1 MSNKKGVI
9 IPIKGKPLVA
19 IIGRQNVGKST
30 LLNRLAGK
38 RLAITEDI
46 PGTTRDWITT
56 DVVWE
61 GTEFTVVDT
70 GGLELSPVT
79 SVAWEV
85 RGQVEE
91 AITEADAI
99 IFLVSV
105 MDGIVP
111 TELEIA
117 NMLRR
122 ASKPVI
128 LVTNKVDNERLEYES
143 AEFYGLGV
151 GEPVL
156 ISAYHGRGIDSLL
169 SKVISLLPPS
179 APMEFEENVIKIS
192 IVGRP
197 NVGKS
202 TLLNAILGWERAIVD
217 EMPGTTRDALDT
229 MVDFEDRSMLL
240 IDTAGVRR
248 RGRIKAGVERFSVL
262 RSLRAIDRCDISL
275 LVFDATE
282 PLTAQDL
289 HIIGYIKQ
297 SIKGMILVG
306 NKWDLVPTEKTDE
319 FIAYAKRQLRF
330 VPYAPLLWI
339 SAKYSEGVKKILPQ
353 VCEINSER
361 SKRIPT
367 TKVNSLVERSVA
379 SHPLPRS
386 GRKQLKI
393 LYATQVGTNPPTFV
407 FFVNDTRLVHF
418 SYKRYLE
425 NKLRQNFGF
434 TGTPLNLIFKNR
446 E

>member
-1 MSNKKGVI
+1 MTNPRGLKRPVKGR
-9 IPIKGKPLVA
+9 PLVA
-19 IIGRQNVGKST
+19 IVGRQNVGKST

-46 PGTTRDWITT
+46 PGTTRDWLAT
-56 DVVWE
+56 DVIWE
-61 GTEFTVVDT
+61 GTEFTIVDT
-70 GGLELSPVT
+70 GGLELSPVS
-79 SVAWEV
+79 SVTREV
-85 RGQVEE
+85 RNQVEE
-91 AITEADAI
+91 AIFEADTI

-117 NMLRR
+117 NILRK
-122 ASKPVI
+122 ANKPVI
-128 LVTNKVDNERLEYES
+128 LVTNKADNERLEYGS
-143 AEFYGLGV
+143 VEFYELGM
-151 GEPVL
+151 GSPIP
-156 ISAYHGRGIDSLL
+156 ISAHHGRGIDSLL

-179 APMEFEENVIKIS
+179 MSTELEEGIIKVA

-202 TLLNAILGWERAIVD
+202 TLLNTMLGWERAIVD
-217 EMPGTTRDALDT
+217 EIPGTTRDALDT
-229 MVDFEDRSMLL
+229 LVDFGDRSMLL

-248 RGRIKAGVERFSVL
+248 RGRIKPGVERFSVL
-262 RSLRAIDRCDISL
+262 RSLRAIERSDVSL

-297 SIKGMILVG
+297 SMKGMIIIG
-306 NKWDLVPTEKTDE
+306 NKWDLVSTESAKE
-319 FIAYAKRQLRF
+319 FIAYAQRQLRF

-339 SAKYSEGVKKILPQ
+339 SAKYSEGVDKILPQ
-353 VCEINSER
+353 ICLINDER
-361 SKRIPT
+361 AKRLPT
-367 TKVNSLVERSVA
+367 TKVNSFVERSVT

-386 GRKQLKI
+386 GHKQLKI
-393 LYATQVGTNPPTFV
+393 FYATQAGINPPTFV
-407 FFVNDTRLVHF
+407 FFVNDTELVHF

-425 NKLRQNFGF
+425 NKLRQYFGF
-434 TGTPLNLIFKNR
+434 GGTPLNLIFRNR